1 MKFFFLEI
9 KLYLSFNPK
18 YLPQLWK
25 ICSANR
31 PKILSRPEFISHIR
45 FNIHIVREFYF
56 NSQTFSRTHN
66 VVNNLW
72 HSRFSSLFHQTK
84 KFSTKVHFYRT
95 FLCWYYFQI
104 TFLILLFWRE
114 QKLFFRNKSKRRL
127 NFFHFTRYGEFLLL
141 IVADEDLRTALRAA
155 GGLRNF
161 ESIFRAN
168 LQWVGSLTQMQR
180 LNLSSSGKQPLAGNS
195 CLCNCP

>member
-1 MKFFFLEI
+1 MQLRDG
-9 KLYLSFNPK
+9 KLKLKAIESIYLDVKNTSTNDDDWPG
-18 YLPQLWK
+18 
-25 ICSANR
+25 R
-31 PKILSRPEFISHIR
+31 MDD
-45 FNIHIVREFYF
+45 FYKRR
-56 NSQTFSRTHN
+56 SHN

-195 CLCNCP
+195 FLCNCP